1 MGSINKPSIK
11 PVTPGKI
18 VIRKGEIEG
27 PPYYWLH
34 LNEPDFNLDELEE
47 VGNQILSLVKAARK
61 ENMK

>member
-1 MGSINKPSIK
+1 MSKPTKPSAK
-11 PVTPGKI
+11 PVTFGKI
-18 VIRKGEIEG
+18 VIRQGEIEG

-61 ENMK
+61 GNMK

>member
-1 MGSINKPSIK
+1 MGSINKPSAK

-34 LNEPDFNLDELEE
+34 LNEPDFNLDELEGWE
-47 VGNQILSLVKAARK
+47 ILPVDIVLKVQ
-61 ENMK
+61 